1 MSYTRGAPFPRWYE
15 STPRPPL
22 PCRVFAYE
30 IPYVTENYEVLRTPV
45 RMICDILDDRIVW
58 ENSRIHPGLVQHM
71 ACVKVVEILERDST
85 NVFQLRVNQDSYVN
99 QEKWSFVEAIAV
111 IPVTAVPTTEPATVT
126 ETVVAETVATVA
138 DKPNS
143 TAASIFDC
151 VICSETMKEPC
162 TISCGHSF
170 CKACIGRWISTGSEV
185 SPCYSCCPC
194 CRAAI
199 LETPESLTVS
209 VCLQNAVRTFNT

>member
-1 MSYTRGAPFPRWYE
+1 MSYVRGAPFPRWYE

-22 PCRVFAYE
+22 PYRVFAYE

-71 ACVKVVEILERDST
+71 ACVKVVEILERDSS
-85 NVFQLRVNQDSYVN
+85 NVFQLRVNQDSYLN
-99 QEKWSFVEAIAV
+99 QEKWSFVEAVSLPVAPV
-111 IPVTAVPTTEPATVT
+111 IEPVAESVT
-126 ETVVAETVATVA
+126 ESVAA
-138 DKPNS
+138 S
-143 TAASIFDC
+143 GTAATTSVFDC

-170 CKACIGRWISTGSEV
+170 CKACIGRWISTGSEA

-199 LETPESLTVS
+199 LETPKSLMVS
-209 VCLQNAVRTFNT
+209 VCLQNAVVAFNR